1 MRKLRY
7 KIHATFDQKNSPRKQ
22 APDKLQRPS
31 PVSGPLRNA
40 RIEIQIHNGFS
51 SLVEAINQYEVCLH
65 IANND
70 DHVRVRAHIRINF
83 RYQAHENI

>member
-1 MRKLRY
+1 MQPSTK
-7 KIHATFDQKNSPRKQ
+7 KFTESKHPTNSR
-22 APDKLQRPS
+22 RPS

-51 SLVEAINQYEVCLH
+51 FLVEAINQYEVCLH